1 LDQVAEFCTH
11 ELNTFQ
17 FAWIICYI
25 AGVYRNSVLNLEIN
39 GPGQAVLN
47 EMRNLKRIASAMG
60 GAGGKSMYDVLG
72 HMQHYLWRRNDSLT
86 GVSNSIGY
94 LTTASTKERMLNYM
108 KDYFE
113 RGIMQVFSTELIDEM
128 KSVVRDGASIEAY
141 GRGKDDRVMASGLAA
156 VAYAEQVLPRMIQSR
171 ITRETNRADDEKSPE
186 QIAYGRS
193 VTNYLKNLGL
203 TPPPT

>member
-1 LDQVAEFCTH
+1 
-11 ELNTFQ
+11 
-17 FAWIICYI
+17 
-25 AGVYRNSVLNLEIN
+25 
-39 GPGQAVLN
+39 
-47 EMRNLKRIASAMG
+47 
-60 GAGGKSMYDVLG
+60 
-72 HMQHYLWRRNDSLT
+72 
-86 GVSNSIGY
+86 
-94 LTTASTKERMLNYM
+94 
-108 KDYFE
+108 
-113 RGIMQVFSTELIDEM
+113 M